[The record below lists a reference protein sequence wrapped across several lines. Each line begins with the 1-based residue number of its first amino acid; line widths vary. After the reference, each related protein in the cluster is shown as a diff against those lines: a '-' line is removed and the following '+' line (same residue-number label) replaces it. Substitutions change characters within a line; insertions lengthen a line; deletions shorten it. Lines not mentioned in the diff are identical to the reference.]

1 MSSDHR
7 FGLSAALTTPFDA
20 GQAIDIPAPS
30 PMPAGAWRT
39 AATASPCSAPP
50 ARAPRS
56 APCERGVRARGL
68 HRRRHSGPAHPRR
81 RDGQQRRG
89 CRRPRRREVL
99 EAGCRGVLLA
109 PPSYYKNVG
118 DDGLFAWFGAV
129 FSALGPAARDV
140 FLYNIP
146 SVTAVELSVDLV
158 GRLRAAFPAAVAG
171 VKDSSGHWA
180 YTERLLAGPSRPR
193 HPDRRRARPRRRR
206 APGRPGRHLRHGQCL
221 PAAAAAADP
230 RGPRRPGAHRLRRRA
245 GENRGDARGQGYGR
259 APHRGYGLAQSAG
272 ALAPVSDGDMDH
284 LTGLLDRM
292 DRMAAA

>member
-20 GQAIDIPAPS
+20 GQAIDIPRALAHARWCLANGCDS
-30 PMPAGAWRT
+30 VTLFGTTGEGA
-39 AATASPCSAPP
+39 SIG
-50 ARAPRS
+50 ARERS
-56 APCERGVRARGL
+56 AVLAAFIAAGIPAQHILAGVMAN
-68 HRRRHSGPAHPRR
+68 SVEDAAA
-81 RDGQQRRG
+81 QA
-89 CRRPRRREVL
+89 REVL

-180 YTERLLAGPSRPR
+180 YTERLLAAHRDLAILIGDERDLAAGVRLGGQGAISGMANVCPQRLLPLIR
-193 HPDRRRARPRRRR
+193 EGRDDPALTGFVDELVKTAVTPAVKAMVAHRTGDMVWRRAR
-206 APGRPGRHLRHGQCL
+206 AP
-221 PAAAAAADP
+221 
-230 RGPRRPGAHRLRRRA
+230 
-245 GENRGDARGQGYGR
+245 
-259 APHRGYGLAQSAG
+259 
-272 ALAPVSDGDMDH
+272 LAPVSDGDMDH